1 MKPTRLYDI
10 GRALYESF
18 LHFYHLDHSNAAV
31 HMAQVRYSPI
41 TFRLAECLADN
52 THGIYMV
59 IVNEGWSESEL
70 QAVMT
75 DLGKYEED
83 KGR

>member
-1 MKPTRLYDI
+1 MYEI
-10 GRALYESF
+10 ARALYESF

-31 HMAQVRYSPI
+31 HMAPVRYSPI

-52 THGIYMV
+52 THGVYILV
-59 IVNEGWSESEL
+59 VHGGWSEDEL
-70 QAVMT
+70 QRVMA
-75 DLGKYEED
+75 DKGRYAED